1 MAQRE
6 PGGGWRDK
14 VGQLGDFGLPLGVAM
29 RELLYGRNAVREC
42 LRAGR
47 RRVYKVLLAGGVRE
61 SGIVAEILDAAR
73 ERGVASQ
80 RVERQQL
87 DGLGDVN
94 HQGVA
99 AEVGAYPYSD
109 PEAMLRAAEERG
121 EPPLLLLLDCLQD
134 PQNFGALLRT
144 AEAVGVHG
152 VIVPKRRAVAVTPA
166 VVNASAGA
174 VEHLLVARVTNLVQ
188 AMDRLKAA
196 DVWGV
201 GLEDVPE
208 AQLYHQ
214 AALNMPLALV
224 VGSEGEGIRRLV
236 REQCDF
242 LINLPMRG
250 RIGSLNASVAGSIAL
265 YEIWRQR
272 DLGGLVRGR
281 K

>member
-1 MAQRE
+1 M
-6 PGGGWRDK
+6 
-14 VGQLGDFGLPLGVAM
+14 M

-47 RRVYKVLLAGGVRE
+47 RTVYKVLLAEGVKE
-61 SGIVAEILDAAR
+61 SGTVADILNTARGRGIVP
-73 ERGVASQ
+73 Q
-80 RVERQQL
+80 RVERRQL

-99 AEVGAYPYSD
+99 AEVEPYPYSD
-109 PEAMLRAAEERG
+109 PEEMLKVAEERG
-121 EPPLLLLLDCLQD
+121 DRPLLLLLDCLQD
-134 PQNFGALLRT
+134 PQNLGTLLRT

-152 VIVPKRRAVAVTPA
+152 VIIPKRRAVAVTPA

-174 VEHLLVARVTNLVQ
+174 VEHLLVARVTNVVQ

-196 DVWGV
+196 NVWVV

-208 AQLYHQ
+208 AQLYHR
-214 AALNMPLALV
+214 ADLNIPLALV
-224 VGSEGEGIRRLV
+224 VGSEGAGMRRLV
-236 REQCDF
+236 RERCDF
-242 LINLPMRG
+242 LIRLPMRG

-272 DLGGLVRGR
+272 EAES
-281 K
+281 